1 MFRRYSLALLNCLAL
16 AGTTFAG
23 VWGTIFSST
32 MELKALIVSTIALS
46 SLISFAVSVSSSR
59 EVAFTRTALSSIL
72 VLQLRIRS
80 MIDSLLLCG
89 RRIGHVGCGLV
100 GILFGVGS

>member
-72 VLQLRIRS
+72 EHDRIKLQRNLRDECIWRIRR
-80 MIDSLLLCG
+80 D
-89 RRIGHVGCGLV
+89 
-100 GILFGVGS
+100 